1 MSLNTSC
8 ETGAAA
14 FICWSAF
21 EILLCAT
28 MLKRFPHIE
37 SFHTVSGNDTRTV
50 QWAIAAAAGTTA
62 ERRRPEATRKELEIG
77 NTPSSERHLH
87 RTKKMR
93 HREMVDRYR
102 NTKSVPLGFHQFF
115 LEFPKSV

>member
-1 MSLNTSC
+1 
-8 ETGAAA
+8 
-14 FICWSAF
+14 
-21 EILLCAT
+21 

-37 SFHTVSGNDTRTV
+37 TFHTVSGNDTRTV

-77 NTPSSERHLH
+77 NTILRK
-87 RTKKMR
+87 TFTQDKKMQ
-93 HREMVDRYR
+93 HREMVDRYS